1 MKLLLLSPHFYP
13 SNDPRSNRW
22 SVLAAEWVRMGHEV
36 RVLTARYGDSPVR
49 ETWKGVLICRKA
61 YKNVQDVFVRP
72 GQRERA
78 VGSGH
83 FRVFYYLNKYLWR
96 PLHWPDSSVLWYL
109 PARREALKMAASWR
123 PDALVSVAL
132 PMTAHAVALAV
143 KKAHPDLF
151 WLADWGDPF
160 SLQRL
165 CPPNN
170 RRLYGALNRRLER
183 AVFRHADAHVFTTEA
198 TRAAYRA
205 LYPEA
210 FAKCHVAPPVLSL
223 PVGESLRGVRPRFAR
238 AAGQVLRLAYFGTFT
253 PRLREPEPMLRL
265 LDAWRK
271 ETGRAVAL
279 HLYGRLPEPFH
290 PLLKRY
296 DFVSYH
302 GLLPRERVW
311 EEMGKADVL
320 VSVGN
325 RSALQLPG
333 KSVEYLAS
341 GLPVLHFQE
350 VEEDPV
356 CELFA
361 GLEQFCAVPVWK
373 DSISRQAFRQMQ
385 SFFDSPLKEEAL
397 SFKGDVHLGR
407 SRQAFRQ
414 MQSFLKA
421 LQEAGSHQAAA
432 LPEERLRPY
441 LPEFIAAFYAG
452 LLKS

>member
-1 MKLLLLSPHFYP
+1 MKILLLSPHFHP

-22 SVLAAEWVRMGHEV
+22 SALAAEWVRMGHEV
-36 RVLTARYGDSPVR
+36 RVLTARYGDRAAR
-49 ETWKGVLICRKA
+49 EVWEGVFICRKA
-61 YKNVQDVFVRP
+61 YKNVQDMLVRP

-78 VGSGH
+78 VGSGR
-83 FRVFYYLNKYLWR
+83 FRLFYYLNKHLWR
-96 PLHWPDSSVLWYL
+96 PLHWPDSSALWYL

-143 KKAHPDLF
+143 KRAHPDLF

-170 RRLYGALNRRLER
+170 RRLYGGLNRRLER
-183 AVFRHADAHVFTTEA
+183 AVFSQADAHVFTTEA

-223 PVGESLRGVRPRFAR
+223 PARAPGPLRGALRLRSGSARPPFAR
-238 AAGQVLRLAYFGTFT
+238 AAGRVLRLAYFGTFT

-271 ETGRAVAL
+271 ESGRAVEL

-296 DFVSYH
+296 DFVRHH

-311 EEMGKADVL
+311 EEMSKADVL

-361 GLEQFCAVPVWK
+361 GLGQFCAVPVWE
-373 DSISRQAFRQMQ
+373 DGLSARGGGQM
-385 SFFDSPLKEEAL
+385 DT
-397 SFKGDVHLGR
+397 
-407 SRQAFRQ
+407 
-414 MQSFLKA
+414 FLKA
-421 LQEAGSHQAAA
+421 LPEAMSHQTAV

-441 LPEFIAAFYAG
+441 LPEFIAAFYAD
-452 LLKS
+452 LLEP